1 MEIHLNSRIVT
12 YEQVSKAVTLI
23 AIIVEPIK
31 RIWSI
36 AIPLVQSRSTPL
48 PQNSSMKHCEF
59 Y

>member
-12 YEQVSKAVTLI
+12 YERVSKAVALT
-23 AIIVEPIK
+23 AIIVDPTK
-31 RIWSI
+31 RMWSI

-48 PQNSSMKHCEF
+48 PQNSSVKYCEF